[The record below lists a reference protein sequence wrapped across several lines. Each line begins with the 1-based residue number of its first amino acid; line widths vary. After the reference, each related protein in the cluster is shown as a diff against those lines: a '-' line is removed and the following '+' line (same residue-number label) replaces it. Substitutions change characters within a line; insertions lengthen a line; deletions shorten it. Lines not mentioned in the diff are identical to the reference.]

1 VRERGGGPVMRMC
14 YRDFISRGSDASFV
28 KNYTLRLAMSG
39 LGLLSCL
46 NGQARVVRNGVLQ

>member
-1 VRERGGGPVMRMC
+1 
-14 YRDFISRGSDASFV
+14 
-28 KNYTLRLAMSG
+28 LRLAMSG